1 MREQKDIPADDSVFL
16 SPQEL
21 IAFEYSLKDAM
32 AEFLD
37 FTSYSLYF
45 PESLPRGAVSD
56 NGKLVPVYREKEH
69 ELLLPLVLKGR
80 LLGYFLARGV
90 RLAAPKTAPGY
101 IMALATAVLEKQL
114 LYKVGITD
122 ALTGLHTREYFLN
135 QLGREI
141 ELIQSNML
149 PPVSGESAAD
159 EGEGADSPLPGFSAC
174 LGVIFLD
181 LDCFQWINENYGYLV
196 GDDIVSEVGRL
207 LRLLCPK
214 YVVASRFANDK
225 FALFLPDARPKAC
238 FQLGEVIR
246 EGISRLS
253 FEDDVTGD
261 RITITGSIG
270 YVNYPQNLSG
280 SQFRRSA
287 SEQARIMIRK
297 ARKAVT
303 TAKDHGRN
311 RVFAY
316 GDILKKGGKV
326 LEVLPLR
333 RLAVSLGRSVDARE
347 GQRFLVSSPRY
358 MKNVEARITE
368 DERIVGRYP
377 PMYKAEVVLIE
388 VQEEMAFA
396 EIMHLG
402 DPSWEVEPGDML
414 TVVSEDESFFEPETE
429 DRSDSMLKKDS
440 ITGLYD
446 YRDFVSWWTEA
457 RMGCPRFSLSLIK
470 FMEQPRERSGN
481 FQKYMDAQM
490 VKVTKLV
497 RRFLG
502 SETVGGRFG
511 LNGLICY
518 FPDAESKELHRTLK
532 ELVLQAKG
540 ELNIELAVGTASYPC
555 LTFGREDVLE
565 NCRKAL
571 DHALLLA
578 HPRNAAFDSVS
589 LNISADKLYMEGDSY
604 GAIEEF
610 KLSLLADESNAVARN
625 SLGICYAQLNRFGEA
640 VRQFEAVIAGD
651 PEDTMALY
659 NLGWACQ
666 RLGDF
671 KRAGEAYR
679 ACLEYDPNH
688 VFSLIR
694 LGNLAERDKNP
705 DAANEYYLE
714 ASRLP
719 GGEPL
724 TMRHLARLALARGE
738 DQEAREYLH
747 LALNANHNDARAMHL
762 LAKLYLDTGEDP
774 QIAEVLA
781 RQSSALMPGKQE
793 YWDLLVR
800 SLEEQGKD
808 EEAAKAAARGD
819 V

>member
-1 MREQKDIPADDSVFL
+1 MRAQKEILADDSIFL
-16 SPQEL
+16 SPQDL
-21 IAFEYSLKDAM
+21 IAFEYSLKDAI

-45 PESLPRGAVSD
+45 PESLPKGTVSD
-56 NGKLVPVYREKEH
+56 NGDLVPVYKEKER
-69 ELLLPLVLKGR
+69 ELLLPLLLKGR

-101 IMALATAVLEKQL
+101 ILALATAVLEKQL
-114 LYKVGITD
+114 LYKVSITD
-122 ALTGLHTREYFLN
+122 ALTGLHTRDYFLKR
-135 QLGREI
+135 LGDEI
-141 ELIQSNML
+141 GLIQSNML
-149 PPVSGESAAD
+149 PPVSGETPTDA
-159 EGEGADSPLPGFSAC
+159 EEGADSSLPGFSAC

-225 FALFLPDARPKAC
+225 FAMFLPDARPRAC

-246 EGISRLS
+246 EGISKLS

-287 SEQARIMIRK
+287 SEQARMMIRK

-303 TAKDHGRN
+303 TAKDQGRN

-316 GDILKKGGKV
+316 SDILKKGGKV
-326 LEVLPLR
+326 LETLPLR
-333 RLAVSLGRSVDARE
+333 RLAVSLGRSVDAQE
-347 GQRFLVSSPRY
+347 GQRFLVRSPRF
-358 MKNVEARITE
+358 MKNAEARITE

-388 VQEEMAFA
+388 VQEEMAFG

-402 DPSWEVEPGDML
+402 DPSWEVEPGDRL
-414 TVVSEDESFFEPETE
+414 TVVSEDESFFESETE
-429 DRSDSMLKKDS
+429 DRTDSMPKKDTM
-440 ITGLYD
+440 TGLYD

-457 RMGCPRFSLSLIK
+457 RLEYQRFSLSLIK

-490 VKVTKLV
+490 VKITKLA
-497 RRFLG
+497 RRFL
-502 SETVGGRFG
+502 SSDMVGGRFG
-511 LNGLICY
+511 LNGLILHL
-518 FPDAESKELHRTLK
+518 PDIDPKELH
-532 ELVLQAKG
+532 ELLNDMVLQAKR
-540 ELNIELAVGTASYPC
+540 ELGLELAVGTASYPC

-571 DHALLLA
+571 DHALLLS

-589 LNISADKLYMEGDSY
+589 LNISADKLYMDGDSY

-610 KLSLLADESNAVARN
+610 KLSLLADENNAVARN

-640 VRQFEAVIAGD
+640 VRQFEQVIASD

-659 NLGWACQ
+659 NLGWARQ

-671 KRAGEAYR
+671 KKAGEAYR
-679 ACLEYDPNH
+679 TCLKYDPNH

-705 DAANEYYLE
+705 DAAAEFYLE

-738 DQEAREYLH
+738 DQDAREYLH
-747 LALNANHNDARAMHL
+747 LALNANHNDAQAMHM
-762 LAKLYLDTGEDP
+762 LARLYLDIGEDP